1 MDKLD
6 LRKRYKHLYQPS
18 AKEVEVVDVP
28 ALQFVMADG
37 AIEPNLSPGTSPTFQ
52 QATEA
57 LYGISYTLKFM
68 SKLDKVN
75 PIDYTVMGLEA
86 LWWVEDGKFDITQPD
101 NWHWTAMILQP
112 EHITPAMFAK
122 GLEQLRRK
130 KPNPAL
136 DKLRLETFQEGLCV
150 QIMHIGPYAA
160 EPATVG
166 RLEAYATQNMYT
178 FHRKHHEIYL
188 GDPRRT
194 VPEKLKTVLRHPISN

>member
-166 RLEAYATQNMYT
+166 RLEAYATQNGYT